1 MRMTGFRA
9 GHRRMGLKRDAHS
22 ALLRPAR
29 SEGGARPSV
38 KANADNAETESEKQ
52 AVPWILAKMYAP
64 SPVINTDQTR
74 DEGAGMVQ
82 RVYIPVTPE
91 AQDKERP
98 ISEKFKNWFL
108 KGKWK

>member
-1 MRMTGFRA
+1 MRLMGYRA
-9 GHRRMGLKRDAHS
+9 GHRRMGLKRDAYS

-29 SEGGARPSV
+29 SEGGAKTSV
-38 KANADNAETESEKQ
+38 KKNADHAESESVKQ
-52 AVPWILAKMYAP
+52 DVPWILAKMYAS
-64 SPVINTDQTR
+64 SPIVNTDQTR

-98 ISEKFKNWFL
+98 IAEKFKNWFL